1 MQRGVPIAT
10 GVPHPAPSGGAA
22 RCRLSPPAARPQLS
36 AGADRGWEALLQ
48 SAAVPEGTVSLKTAG
63 LPVRTLTLEVVE
75 GPDAGK
81 TLAAT
86 GETVMVGTAE
96 DADLR
101 LSDPTVSRYH
111 LELCCRGDR
120 IFVKDPGSTNGT
132 LAAQVALERGS
143 VPPGTV
149 LKLGRTSL
157 RVGEGQT
164 VTLELLGEESLG
176 ALKGRTPAMRHLMLQ
191 VQRAAKSEI
200 SVLLVGESGTGKE
213 LIARAV
219 HDHSPRAKKPFI
231 TVDCGSLSPGL
242 VASELFGH
250 ERGAFTGADKRHLG
264 AFERASGGTVFLDEI
279 GELPPSLQPALL
291 GVLER
296 RRFRRVGGTEELE
309 ADVRVVSA
317 THRDLR
323 KEVNAGTFRLDLYYR
338 LAVVRLQI
346 PALRERPDDLP
357 LLVEHFLREAG
368 HEGPLS
374 ELFSDRVLDSLRAHH
389 WPGNVREL
397 RNLVESVLAMG
408 EPPRLETSVEAP
420 AAPSATPAPRL
431 PGPELSYKDARAS
444 VLKDFEAGYLKALL
458 EKAGGN
464 VSAAARTAK
473 MDRSHLIE
481 LLQRHGLK

>member
-1 MQRGVPIAT
+1 M
-10 GVPHPAPSGGAA
+10 APTDGT
-22 RCRLSPPAARPQLS
+22 LP
-36 AGADRGWEALLQ
+36 LQ
-48 SAAVPEGTVSLKTAG
+48 TAG
-63 LPVRTLTLEVVE
+63 VPVRTLRLEVLE

-81 TLAAT
+81 QFDAQ
-86 GETVMVGTAE
+86 GEVTTVGTAE
-96 DADLR
+96 NNDLR
-101 LSDPTVSRYH
+101 LTDPTVSRYH
-111 LELCCRGDR
+111 LELSCRGDR
-120 IFVKDPGSTNGT
+120 IRVADPGSTNGT
-132 LAAQVALERGS
+132 LAAQVALERGT

-149 LKLGRTSL
+149 LRLGHTTL
-157 RVGEGQT
+157 RVGEGRT
-164 VTLELLGEESLG
+164 VTLELHGEEALG

-219 HDHSPRAKKPFI
+219 HDHSPRARKPFI

-250 ERGAFTGADKRHLG
+250 ERGAFTGADKRHVG
-264 AFERASGGTVFLDEI
+264 AFERADGGTVFLDEI
-279 GELPPSLQPALL
+279 GELPPALQPALL

-296 RRFRRVGGTEELE
+296 RRFRRVGGTEELD

-338 LAVVRLQI
+338 LAVVRLEI
-346 PALRERPDDLP
+346 PALRERADDLP

-368 HEGPLS
+368 YDGPVDALI
-374 ELFSDRVLDSLRAHH
+374 SDRVLQSLRAHH

-397 RNLVESVLAMG
+397 RNLVESMLAMG
-408 EPPRLETSVEAP
+408 EAPPLEPAVGGSAP
-420 AAPSATPAPRL
+420 AAALPSL
-431 PGPELSYKDARAS
+431 ELSYKDARAT
-444 VLKDFEAGYLKALL
+444 VLKEFEASYLKALL
-458 EKAGGN
+458 EKAQGN

-481 LLQRHGLK
+481 LLQRHSLK